1 MAPGAGDQEA
11 CDKPRNR
18 NDYEQ
23 EEAEAAEIQPFES
36 KFEADFLIPSE

>member
-18 NDYEQ
+18 NDFERRIQ
-23 EEAEAAEIQPFES
+23 AASAIGGGELKMACGVQ
-36 KFEADFLIPSE
+36 